1 MKIIDRTTRN
11 MLIKMAEALSF
22 GSQSILRL
30 VEDEF
35 AKEFKVNLFEHN
47 DIYEEMEHYLALT
60 SLPFSF
66 SSVDV
71 ELEDLWHL
79 DCKKCKTVIYRKTM
93 PTGNLRP
100 KIFVVGDAP
109 GVGDGE
115 KKDKFDRIW
124 VYGQSSHL
132 LRKAL
137 LDAGIYFDCWFTNL
151 LKCSTP
157 KNRPSSNREV
167 DVCISQLEK
176 EINLLNPEK
185 IILLGKH
192 VQNMIPD
199 FGIPIINIYH
209 PTYFVRK
216 GLDYKKYAE
225 IIKEKLR

>member
-1 MKIIDRTTRN
+1 MKIIDRITRN
-11 MLIKMAEALSF
+11 MLVKMAKTLSF

-35 AKEFKVNLFEHN
+35 AKEFKINLFDYN
-47 DIYEEMEHYLALT
+47 SIKVEHYLLLT

-66 SSVDV
+66 SSVDI

-79 DCKKCKTVIYRKTM
+79 NCKKCKTVIYRKTM
-93 PTGNLRP
+93 PTGNLKPR
-100 KIFVVGDAP
+100 IFVVGDAP

-115 KKDKFDRIW
+115 KKDRFDRVW

-137 LDAGIYFDCWFTNL
+137 FDVGIYFDCWFTNL

-157 KNRPSSNREV
+157 KNRPSTDREV
-167 DVCISQLEK
+167 KACISQLEI
-176 EINLLNPEK
+176 EIKLLKPK
-185 IILLGKH
+185 KILLLGRN
-192 VQNMIPD
+192 VQDKFPD
-199 FGIPIINIYH
+199 FGIPTISIYH
-209 PTYFVRK
+209 PTHFVRK

-225 IIKEKLR
+225 IIREGLK